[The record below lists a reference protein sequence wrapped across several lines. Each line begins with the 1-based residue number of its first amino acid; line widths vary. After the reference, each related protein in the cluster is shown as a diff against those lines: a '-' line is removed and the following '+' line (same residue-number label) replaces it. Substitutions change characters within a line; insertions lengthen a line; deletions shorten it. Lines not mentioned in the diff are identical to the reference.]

1 VRLVITPI
9 GAEHHYERFA
19 ICVHISGLRWCPRVP
34 AMNILILWRRPKL
47 DLVKQPKNPLEVGD
61 LKEFNRKTAN
71 DATAVYAYEQI
82 NEVQQSRS

>member
-1 VRLVITPI
+1 
-9 GAEHHYERFA
+9 
-19 ICVHISGLRWCPRVP
+19 
-34 AMNILILWRRPKL
+34 MNILILWRRPKL